1 MLLDLR
7 KKKRFTQ
14 TFIAEKLGIS
24 RDRLARIESGKVDL
38 PARFIPI
45 LAETYEVDEREIIN
59 ICMEGYNDRKGFNNY
74 ITRNKR

>member
-14 TFIAEKLGIS
+14 TFIAKKLGIS

-45 LAETYEVDEREIIN
+45 LAEIYEVDETEIIN
-59 ICMEGYNDRKGFNNY
+59 ICMEGYNDRK
-74 ITRNKR
+74 